1 MPAAPLSIDQQVAA
15 MKAGWPK
22 LIGRQIDRRLQSAR
36 WIGPVRP
43 QYANYALE
51 IRYRLG
57 GWPEVRVVSPSLV
70 RRPGDSEGALPHVYP
85 PADDPVLCLFD
96 PREGEWTPDMSI
108 AETTVPWALD
118 WLTCY
123 EHWLMT
129 GRWTGG
135 GRHADSPPSASE
147 TLP

>member
-1 MPAAPLSIDQQVAA
+1 
-15 MKAGWPK
+15 MKVGWPK

-43 QYANYALE
+43 QYANYTLD

-57 GWPEVRVVSPSLV
+57 GWPEVRVVSPPLV
-70 RRPGDSEGALPHVYP
+70 RRPDDAEGALPHVYP

-96 PREGEWTPDMSI
+96 PHEGEWMPDMSI
-108 AETTVPWALD
+108 AETTVPWSLD

-129 GRWTGG
+129 GCWTGG
-135 GRHADSPPSASE
+135 GRHAGSLPSTFE
-147 TLP
+147 ILP